1 MKYAITGHTQGIGQ
15 GLYNRLSPNA
25 IGFSRSTGYD
35 INNKEDRRRIIRESR
50 NCDVFI
56 NNAES
61 NFSQTYMLIDLF
73 KEWKDLNKT
82 IINVGSRIAEITL
95 PSDKLELLEYQSQ
108 KLSLKTM
115 VNQLQGYPCNVT
127 YKWFAYVGTDKILK
141 KYPHFTE
148 QDYLTVEQASEII
161 LS

>member
-1 MKYAITGHTQGIGQ
+1 MKYAITGHTKGIGKH
-15 GLYNRLSPNA
+15 LFDKLSPNA

-35 INNKEDRRRIIRESR
+35 INNKEDRNRLIIESR
-50 NCDVFI
+50 DCDVFI

-73 KEWKDLNKT
+73 KEWKDSNKT
-82 IINVGSRIAEITL
+82 IINVGSRITEISL
-95 PSDKLELLEYQSQ
+95 PKNKLELLEYQSQ
-108 KLSLKTM
+108 KLILKTM

-127 YKWFAYVGTDKILK
+127 YKWFPYVGTERILK

-148 QDYLTVEQASEII
+148 KDYLTLDQASDII